1 MIALAYTPTRI
12 YNTTEKKPVERKRKH
27 WRQYASG
34 ASPRKPGAISH
45 NYGINPKIRP
55 EVHEIPCKEKDARI
69 KELEEENRR
78 YKVSYKKMQLLAS
91 WNLRSNK
98 SAMKDINNII
108 EIMEDIY
115 GETAFEDGL

>member
-12 YNTTEKKPVERKRKH
+12 YNTTENKPVERKRKH

-34 ASPRKPGAISH
+34 ISPRKPGTISH

>member
-12 YNTTEKKPVERKRKH
+12 YNTTEKKPTERKQKH

-34 ASPRKPGAISH
+34 ISPRKTGATSH
-45 NYGINPKIRP
+45 NYGINPKIP
-55 EVHEIPCKEKDARI
+55 PAVHETPCKEKDTRI

-98 SAMKDINNII
+98 SAIKDINNII
-108 EIMEDIY
+108 DIMEDLY

>member
-12 YNTTEKKPVERKRKH
+12 YNTTEKKPTERKQKH

-34 ASPRKPGAISH
+34 ISPRKTGAISH
-45 NYGINPKIRP
+45 NYGINPKIP
-55 EVHEIPCKEKDARI
+55 PAVHETPCKEKDTRI

-91 WNLRSNK
+91 LNLRSNK
-98 SAMKDINNII
+98 SAIKDINNII
-108 EIMEDIY
+108 DIMEDLY

>member
-12 YNTTEKKPVERKRKH
+12 YNTTEKKPTERKQKH

-34 ASPRKPGAISH
+34 VSPRKTGAISH
-45 NYGINPKIRP
+45 NYGINPKIP
-55 EVHEIPCKEKDARI
+55 PAVHETPYKEKDTRI

-98 SAMKDINNII
+98 SAIKDINNII
-108 EIMEDIY
+108 DIMEDLY